1 MTTALTTTTEPLPE
15 ERMIDD
21 QPVDAWF
28 DRIQT
33 VLAGRISAGHAA
45 LFARPERLLGG
56 IEWHSCFS
64 GPAAPLTKMD
74 VVRRA
79 AVQKRLEAMLKDVRL
94 LADRVTAEGSDGR
107 RLGRILRAI
116 SEVPPLQWVWLV
128 GEQPV
133 IVGWSHQ
140 PPPTIGLSVPIPTA
154 IPIPPSASV
163 PITVGPPGRFETIRG
178 FGAIPPAPEPAMPPG
193 PSVNAGAHRYDWLIF
208 AVVVPT
214 VLAMILSAALLVPNV
229 PWPTANSDRI
239 TALSQELAAL
249 DAAAEKCATPPS
261 SNKKP

>member
-15 ERMIDD
+15 ERMIDG

-33 VLAGRISAGHAA
+33 TLAGRISAGHAA

-64 GPAAPLTKMD
+64 GPAAPLTKID

-79 AVQKRLEAMLKDVRL
+79 AVQKRLEAMLKEVRL

-107 RLGRILRAI
+107 RLGRILRTI
-116 SEVPPLQWVWLV
+116 SEVPPLQLIWLV

-140 PPPTIGLSVPIPTA
+140 PPPTVGVSVPIPIA
-154 IPIPPSASV
+154 IPIPTSA
-163 PITVGPPGRFETIRG
+163 PTTAGTPGAFETVRG
-178 FGAIPPAPEPAMPPG
+178 LGAAPPAPNPATIPG
-193 PSVNAGAHRYDWLIF
+193 SSVDADGHRYDLLIF
-208 AVVVPT
+208 AVVVPAI
-214 VLAMILSAALLVPNV
+214 LAMILMAILLLPNV
-229 PWPTANSDRI
+229 PWPTASPDRI
-239 TALSQELAAL
+239 TALSKELAAL
-249 DAAAEKCATPPS
+249 DAAAETCTTTPPS
-261 SNKKP
+261 PNKKP